1 MWKSNLRRP
10 TPSTRHCPYTHWLSS
25 TQVITHVTYQRG
37 GKHSPNYLRLW
48 FPPGQPVVTGPVVQ
62 PGQFVVQVPPGSHAG
77 QMLQVTSPA
86 GVPMQVQIPAG
97 MYPGATFAVA
107 SPAAPAVG
115 VVQGVSYAEE
125 AGEPV
130 LQAKVVPERGW

>member
-1 MWKSNLRRP
+1 MAP
-10 TPSTRHCPYTHWLSS
+10 THWLSS

-48 FPPGQPVVTGPVVQ
+48 FPAGQAVQPVVTGPAS
-62 PGQFVVQVPPGSHAG
+62 GTFMVQVPPGAQAG
-77 QMLQVTSPA
+77 QVMNVRSPA
-86 GVPMQVQIPAG
+86 GVAMQVQIPAG

-107 SPAAPAVG
+107 SPAAPAMG
-115 VVQGVSYAEE
+115 VVEGVSYAAE

-130 LQAKVVPERGW
+130 LQAKVVPEREW

>member
-1 MWKSNLRRP
+1 MAP
-10 TPSTRHCPYTHWLSS
+10 THWLSS

-48 FPPGQPVVTGPVVQ
+48 FPPGQAVQPVVTGPVMQ
-62 PGQFVVQVPPGSHAG
+62 PNTFMVQVPPGAQAG

-86 GVPMQVQIPAG
+86 GVAMQVQIPAG

-107 SPAAPAVG
+107 SPAAPAMG
-115 VVQGVSYAEE
+115 VVEGVSYAAEE

-130 LQAKVVPERGW
+130 LQARVVPERGW

>member
-1 MWKSNLRRP
+1 MAP
-10 TPSTRHCPYTHWLSS
+10 THWLSS

-48 FPPGQPVVTGPVVQ
+48 FPPGQAVQPVVTGPVMQ
-62 PGQFVVQVPPGSHAG
+62 PNTFMVQVPPGGQAG
-77 QMLQVTSPA
+77 QVMNVRSPA
-86 GVPMQVQIPAG
+86 GVAMQVQIPAG

-107 SPAAPAVG
+107 SPAAPAMG
-115 VVQGVSYAEE
+115 VVEGVSYAAE

-130 LQAKVVPERGW
+130 LQAKVVPEREW

>member
-1 MWKSNLRRP
+1 MAP
-10 TPSTRHCPYTHWLSS
+10 THWLSS

-48 FPPGQPVVTGPVVQ
+48 FPAGQAMQMQPVATGPVVQ
-62 PGQFVVQVPPGSHAG
+62 PGTGTFLVQVPPGAQAG
-77 QMLQVTSPA
+77 QMMQVTSPA
-86 GVPMQVQIPAG
+86 GVAMQVQIPAG

-107 SPAAPAVG
+107 SPAAPAMG
-115 VVQGVSYAEE
+115 VVEGVSYAAE

-130 LQAKVVPERGW
+130 LQAKVVPEREW

>member
-1 MWKSNLRRP
+1 MAP
-10 TPSTRHCPYTHWLSS
+10 THWLSS

-48 FPPGQPVVTGPVVQ
+48 FPAGQAMQMQPVATGPVVQ
-62 PGQFVVQVPPGSHAG
+62 PGTFMVQVPPGAQAG
-77 QMLQVTSPA
+77 QMLSITSPA
-86 GVPMQVQIPAG
+86 GVAMQVQIPAG

-107 SPAAPAVG
+107 SPVVG
-115 VVQGVSYAEE
+115 VVEGVSYAAEE

-130 LQAKVVPERGW
+130 LQAKVVPEREW

>member
-1 MWKSNLRRP
+1 MAP
-10 TPSTRHCPYTHWLSS
+10 THWLSS

-48 FPPGQPVVTGPVVQ
+48 FPPGQAVQPVVTGPVMQ
-62 PGQFVVQVPPGSHAG
+62 PNTFMVQVPPGAQAG

-86 GVPMQVQIPAG
+86 GVAMQVQIPAG
-97 MYPGATFAVA
+97 MYPGSTFAVA
-107 SPAAPAVG
+107 SPAAPAMG
-115 VVQGVSYAEE
+115 VVEGVSYAAE

-130 LQAKVVPERGW
+130 LQAKVVPEREW

>member
-1 MWKSNLRRP
+1 MAP
-10 TPSTRHCPYTHWLSS
+10 THWLSS

-48 FPPGQPVVTGPVVQ
+48 FPAGQAVQPVVQ
-62 PGQFVVQVPPGSHAG
+62 PGTFMVQVPPGAQAG
-77 QMLQVTSPA
+77 QVMNVQSPA
-86 GVPMQVQIPAG
+86 GVAMQVQIPAG

-115 VVQGVSYAEE
+115 VVEGVSYA
-125 AGEPV
+125 
-130 LQAKVVPERGW
+130 AKVEPERGW

>member
-1 MWKSNLRRP
+1 MAP
-10 TPSTRHCPYTHWLSS
+10 THWLSS

-48 FPPGQPVVTGPVVQ
+48 FPAGQAMQMQPVATGPVVQ
-62 PGQFVVQVPPGSHAG
+62 PGQFMVQVPPGARAG
-77 QMLQVTSPA
+77 QVMNVRSPA

-107 SPAAPAVG
+107 SPAAPAMG
-115 VVQGVSYAEE
+115 VVEGVSYAE
-125 AGEPV
+125 AG
-130 LQAKVVPERGW
+130 AKVEPEREW

>member
-1 MWKSNLRRP
+1 MAP
-10 TPSTRHCPYTHWLSS
+10 THWLSS

-48 FPPGQPVVTGPVVQ
+48 FPPGQAMQMQPVVQ
-62 PGQFVVQVPPGSHAG
+62 PGTFTVQVPAGAQAG

-86 GVPMQVQIPAG
+86 GVAMQVQIPAG

-107 SPAAPAVG
+107 SPAVG
-115 VVQGVSYAEE
+115 VVEGVSYAE
-125 AGEPV
+125 AG
-130 LQAKVVPERGW
+130 AKVEPEREW

>member
-1 MWKSNLRRP
+1 MI
-10 TPSTRHCPYTHWLSS
+10 S

-48 FPPGQPVVTGPVVQ
+48 FPPGQAMQMQPVVTGAVTQ
-62 PGQFVVQVPPGSHAG
+62 PGTFMVQVPPGSHAG
-77 QMLQVTSPA
+77 QVMNVRSPA
-86 GVPMQVQIPAG
+86 GVAMQVQIPAG

-115 VVQGVSYAEE
+115 VVEGVSYAAEE

-130 LQAKVVPERGW
+130 LQAKVVPEREW

>member
-1 MWKSNLRRP
+1 MAP
-10 TPSTRHCPYTHWLSS
+10 THWLSS

-37 GKHSPNYLRLW
+37 GKHSPNYLRFW
-48 FPPGQPVVTGPVVQ
+48 FPPGQAVQPVVTGPVMQ
-62 PGQFVVQVPPGSHAG
+62 PNTFMVQVPPGAQAG
-77 QMLQVTSPA
+77 QVMNVRSPA

-107 SPAAPAVG
+107 SPAAPAMG
-115 VVQGVSYAEE
+115 VVEGVSYAAEE

-130 LQAKVVPERGW
+130 LQARVVPERGW

>member
-1 MWKSNLRRP
+1 M
-10 TPSTRHCPYTHWLSS
+10 
-25 TQVITHVTYQRG
+25 TYQRG

-48 FPPGQPVVTGPVVQ
+48 FPPGQAVQPVVTGPVMQ
-62 PGQFVVQVPPGSHAG
+62 PNTFMVQVPPGGQAG
-77 QMLQVTSPA
+77 QVMNVRSPA
-86 GVPMQVQIPAG
+86 GVAMQVQIPAG

-115 VVQGVSYAEE
+115 VVEGVSYAAEE

-130 LQAKVVPERGW
+130 LQAKVVPEREW